1 VVDSKCSVGE
11 KLSKNLLLRL
21 DLQLSI
27 SMCDVNVVVRRRRDT
42 FQAKENGMYKCP
54 VAEGRVNI

>member
-1 VVDSKCSVGE
+1 MVDKECSGE

-21 DLQLSI
+21 DLQLSVSI
-27 SMCDVNVVVRRRRDT
+27 CDVNVAVRRRWDT

-54 VAEGRVNI
+54 VAEGSVNI